1 MAKLT
6 NQEKKSKLRKEIL
19 YKRNSLSKF
28 QIYMK
33 SKLIQSTLIRTTEF
47 IKSRTVGAYIP
58 IGSEVETWDIINYVL
73 KSGRIL
79 LLPRIVN
86 NDMRYYIVEQND
98 FDTNLF
104 DTNRFKIKE
113 PKKTNGYVN
122 YMDLLIIPGIAFDS
136 YGYRIV
142 YGHGYYD
149 KFLTNAINSKCIG
162 LAYDFQ
168 LMKTRLPRLPHDK
181 KIDMLV
187 TEGGFHILNT
197 F

>member
-1 MAKLT
+1 MAKLI

-47 IKSRTVGAYIP
+47 IQSRTVGAYIP

-86 NDMRYYIVEQND
+86 NDIRYYIVEQND

-113 PKKTNGYVN
+113 PKKTNGYVK
-122 YMDLLIIPGIAFDS
+122 YIDLLIIPGIAFDS
-136 YGYRIV
+136 YGYRIG

-149 KFLTNAINSKCIG
+149 RFLTNAKNSKCIG

-187 TEGGFHILNT
+187 TEGRFHIFNT